1 MAKKKKVEAPLL
13 RRIGIA
19 GTWRDERL
27 CFMFHGATREAISEA
42 MGGMKDLYTDCSV
55 TVERTNQMRNGKC
68 HETIVATVTEPRL
81 DMLSEK
87 DWPMMIGRFLVK
99 LMPCQVTYFDDV
111 NKLLNA

>member
-1 MAKKKKVEAPLL
+1 MSKKKNTDIIP
-13 RRIGIA
+13 RRVGIA

-42 MGGMKDLYTDCSV
+42 MAGMKDLYADCRV

-68 HETIVATVTEPRL
+68 PQTVVATVTEPRI

-87 DWPMMIGRFLVK
+87 DWPMMITRFLQK